1 MLCITSFSIKDSNVR
16 SLHILCVYDVCYVS
30 KIVSC
35 LVWLFC
41 FSYDRWIMLCMM
53 RNKLWGK
60 CNVVDMKQV
69 AVMKSSNIVGNVVA
83 DEFVDGHLHEFTYC
97 SNENVMADNMFVDHH
112 FQTLSK
118 ISDEIGNVVAV
129 ADNIFVDD
137 NFQKLSKISDETG
150 NFEELFGVLP
160 SLTMSSIGAA
170 KNKSKGFDLEFGA
183 LVECPD
189 KSMKHEINKPRNF
202 RRINQKVKAL
212 VTPRYFHV
220 LPVGP
225 VGSIMT

>member
-60 CNVVDMKQV
+60 CKLLIYMASVVDMKQ
-69 AVMKSSNIVGNVVA
+69 VVA

-118 ISDEIGNVVAV
+118 ISDEIGNVCNNSCQIFYHVVAV

-150 NFEELFGVLP
+150 NVRNNSFKIFEELFGVLP

-170 KNKSKGFDLEFGA
+170 KVNRL
-183 LVECPD
+183 C
-189 KSMKHEINKPRNF
+189 
-202 RRINQKVKAL
+202 
-212 VTPRYFHV
+212 
-220 LPVGP
+220 
-225 VGSIMT
+225 